1 MKLGILPPFRANVA
15 SDPVWMTRF
24 VQHAEAAGFE
34 SVYVVE
40 HVAVPAGHAQRYPYS
55 ASGQMP
61 LADDCEIPDPL
72 ELLAFL
78 AGRTERIRLATGVLV
93 APHHHP
99 LILAKRLATVDVLSG
114 GRMLLGVGVG
124 WMREELEATGVAFE
138 TRGRRLDEII
148 DAMRAVW
155 SGPEPTYHGEFFDF
169 DKAISRPLPF
179 RSTGVPIHVGG
190 HSPAAARRAGRVG
203 DGFQPLGL
211 DPELLSARLETM
223 RVAAIEA
230 DRDPEVIELTL
241 GAPLAGFDAA
251 TLDRLASQGADR
263 ILLSTAGAVIA
274 EIEDQVSAAAELI

>member
-1 MKLGILPPFRANVA
+1 
-15 SDPVWMTRF
+15 MTRF
-24 VQHAEAAGFE
+24 VQHAESVGFE

-40 HVAVPAGHAQRYPYS
+40 HVAVPSGYSKRYPYS
-55 ASGQMP
+55 VSGQMP

-72 ELLAFL
+72 DLLAFL

-124 WMREELEATGVAFE
+124 WMREELEATGVVFE

-148 DAMRAVW
+148 DAIRAVW
-155 SGPEPTYHGEFFDF
+155 SGEPSFHGEFFDF
-169 DKAISRPLPF
+169 DGAISRPLPVLA
-179 RSTGVPIHVGG
+179 SGVPFHVGG

-211 DPELLSARLETM
+211 DPELLSVRLATM
-223 RVAAIEA
+223 REAAIDA
-230 DRDPEVIELTL
+230 GRDPDAIELTL
-241 GAPLAGFDAA
+241 GAPLAGFDAE
-251 TLDRLASQGADR
+251 TLDRLMAQGADR
-263 ILLSTAGAVIA
+263 VLLSTASAVTS